1 MMDVFLA
8 RQPIFDLKN
17 QTYGYELL
25 FRDNKAQN
33 AYSGVDGD
41 ESTANVLTNSFFDIQ
56 TNSILAGKK
65 AFVNF
70 TSNLIVRG
78 IPKLLPVDTLVIEVL
93 EDVEVNDMLLNSI
106 KELKQLGYVIALDDF
121 AFDEKYKLLFE
132 LGDIIKIDFR
142 TSKQSIE
149 ETSYMCRYAG
159 KVMLAEKV
167 ETIKE
172 VEYAVSLGCTFMQG
186 YYFAKPVILTR
197 KTINPMQKTF
207 MQLISMLNSP
217 EVEIE
222 ELADMISIDGSLVV
236 RLLKLVNSAFYNS
249 KSRISSIQQA
259 LVMVGIEPLK
269 DWIYLIG
276 LKEFSP
282 YGNEELLKL
291 AFLRARFCEEISLN
305 LPDGE
310 KYYKEMYL
318 MGLISLMHVFFGISL
333 KDMLSELPVSQIIK
347 DGIMGTGGVFS
358 EVYKLC
364 YAYERAA
371 WSMVDKTIQNL
382 GLSSIT
388 VGNCYLTCVNT
399 IQEFW
404 ETF

>member
-25 FRDNKAQN
+25 FRNNRVQN
-33 AYSGVDGD
+33 SYGGIDGD
-41 ESTANVLTNSFFDIQ
+41 ESTAHVLTNSFFDLQ

-70 TSNLIVRG
+70 TYNLIVRG
-78 IPKLLPVDTLVIEVL
+78 IPKLLPVETLIVEVL
-93 EDVEVNDMLLNSI
+93 EDMEIDDELLDSI
-106 KELKQLGYVIALDDF
+106 RELKKLGYIIALDDF
-121 AFDEKYKLLFE
+121 AFKEQYKQLFD
-132 LGDIIKIDFR
+132 LGDIVKIDFR
-142 TSKQSIE
+142 MSESSIE

-159 KVMLAEKV
+159 KIMLAEKV

-172 VEYAVSLGCTFMQG
+172 VEYAISLGCTYMQG

-197 KTINPMQKTF
+197 KTMNPMQKTF
-207 MQLISMLNSP
+207 FQLISMLNSP
-217 EVEIE
+217 EVKIE
-222 ELADMISIDGSLVV
+222 DIAEMIAIDASIVV
-236 RLLKLVNSAFYNS
+236 RLLKLVNSAFYSN
-249 KSRISSIQQA
+249 KNRISNIHQA
-259 LVMVGIEPLK
+259 LVMIGIEPLK

-305 LPDGE
+305 LPE
-310 KYYKEMYL
+310 SISVYKEMYL

-333 KDMLSELPVSQIIK
+333 KEMLSELPVSQVIK
-347 DGIMGTGGVFS
+347 DGIMGTGGIFS

-371 WSMVDKTIQNL
+371 WTMVDKTIKSL
-382 GLSSIT
+382 GLSSAL
-388 VGNCYLTCVNT
+388 VGNCYLTCINT
-399 IQEFW
+399 VQEFW
-404 ETF
+404 DMM